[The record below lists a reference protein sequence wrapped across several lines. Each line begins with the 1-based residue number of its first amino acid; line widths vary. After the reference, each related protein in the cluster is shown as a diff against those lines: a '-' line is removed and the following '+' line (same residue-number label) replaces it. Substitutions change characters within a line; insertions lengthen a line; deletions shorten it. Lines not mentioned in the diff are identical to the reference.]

1 MGFGD
6 LWQAGIQEGG
16 VRVSSPFSLEGK
28 VAIVTGSGRGI
39 GKALALGLAQA
50 GADVVVLARTAADIE
65 NTAGEVRSL
74 GRRALAV
81 PTDVRS
87 GDQVAGMVEATL
99 KEFGR
104 VDILVNNAGASFLTP
119 TLELSEGG
127 WDALVRENLKTPF
140 LCAKA
145 VAGAM
150 MSQGKGSIINI
161 SSTEGMRSAA
171 TCAAYAAAK
180 AGVINLTRSLAVEWA
195 PHIRVNCICP
205 GFIENPGLP
214 RALEAD
220 GGLKEKLS
228 RVPLRHMGK
237 PEDIVGGVVYFAS
250 DASSYVTGALL
261 AIDGGFT
268 SVL

>member
-1 MGFGD
+1 MIPF
-6 LWQAGIQEGG
+6 
-16 VRVSSPFSLEGK
+16 FSLEGK

-39 GKALALGLAQA
+39 GKAVALGLAEA
-50 GADVVVLARTAADIE
+50 GADVVVLARTVADIE
-65 NTAGEVRSL
+65 QTAGEVRAV
-74 GRRALAV
+74 GRKALAV
-81 PTDVRS
+81 PTDVRV
-87 GDQVAGMVEATL
+87 GEQVSNVVEATL

-104 VDILVNNAGASFLTP
+104 VDVLVNNAGASFLAP

-145 VAGAM
+145 VAKAM
-150 MSQGKGSIINI
+150 IDQGKGSIVNI

-180 AGVINLTRSLAVEWA
+180 AGVINLTRTLAVEWA
-195 PHIRVNCICP
+195 PQIRVNCICP

-214 RALEAD
+214 QALEAD
-220 GGLKEKLS
+220 TGLS
-228 RVPLRHMGK
+228 RMLSKVPLGHMGR

-250 DASSYVTGALL
+250 DASAYVTGALL

-268 SVL
+268 SVLG

>member
-1 MGFGD
+1 MIPF
-6 LWQAGIQEGG
+6 
-16 VRVSSPFSLEGK
+16 FSLEGK

-39 GKALALGLAQA
+39 GKAVALGLAEA
-50 GADVVVLARTAADIE
+50 GADVVVLARTVADIE
-65 NTAGEVRSL
+65 KTADEVRAL

-81 PTDVRS
+81 PTDVRV
-87 GDQVAGMVEATL
+87 GEQVNNVVDATL

-104 VDILVNNAGASFLTP
+104 VDILVNNAGASFLAP

-145 VAGAM
+145 VAKAM
-150 MSQGKGSIINI
+150 IDQGKGSIVNI

-195 PHIRVNCICP
+195 PQIRVNCICP

-214 RALEAD
+214 QALEAD
-220 GGLKEKLS
+220 TGLS
-228 RVPLRHMGK
+228 RMLSKVPLGHMGR

-250 DASSYVTGALL
+250 DASAYVTGALL

-268 SVL
+268 SVLG